1 AVKPPR
7 CNTFSLRCSSKESQS
22 RSLWRSLGRP
32 PGLCSIAMR
41 RPDRDSGLAIV
52 FRVAFG
58 LTQNQLR
65 HGTVRVKTELHSR
78 ARRLE
83 SRFRLWDQ
91 RKGIQVQC
99 AVDLADGLIGAHETC
114 YRCRTFAKLVG
125 ALIPFEAD

>member
-1 AVKPPR
+1 
-7 CNTFSLRCSSKESQS
+7 
-22 RSLWRSLGRP
+22 
-32 PGLCSIAMR
+32 MR

-83 SRFRLWDQ
+83 SRFRLS
-91 RKGIQVQC
+91 
-99 AVDLADGLIGAHETC
+99 LAPAIGLLLGVAF
-114 YRCRTFAKLVG
+114 FAIIIPARRAASSDPMD
-125 ALIPFEAD
+125 ALHAES